1 MTTSEH
7 PQSASVGP
15 GATGGDATA
24 TSGEPEAQLEQP
36 KPSGEERKPKHRGV
50 MQSLTALCVRYVE
63 RLMPDPYLFAV
74 ILTLIVA
81 ALVALLVNGASP
93 SGMLKAWYGGV
104 WGSQNIFTFAFQMV
118 LILVTGYTLAEA
130 PVLKRAI
137 VYVASKPRNQVQ
149 GALLCFG
156 VSAVLSLL
164 NWGLG
169 LVAGA
174 LVARQVAK
182 RFTDAHFG
190 YLIAAAFMGFIVWTQ
205 GLSSSIALANTDNGS
220 PINVIHKMTGITV
233 PLKLTIFQ
241 PYSWLSVIVVLA
253 LLALAIWR
261 MEPAQSLAPD
271 PAVFEDE
278 DQAEV
283 KAEGKKTFAEWLEDL
298 WILNIL
304 VFAAGIA
311 YFCISGFALNISSM
325 IMLFTITSALL
336 HRTPIRFIRAFT
348 GAAKVSGPLLLQYPL
363 YGGLV
368 GLAGLSALASGH
380 RGQAAA
386 DAAGPGGRERRD
398 AVHAAVPDLHRLIDH
413 QPVRAVRR
421 WALGRAGPDRGRL
434 GAGDGSAIAGLSRVD
449 LHGGRRRRGGREH
462 DPTVLVAAPACDRE
476 TQCPSGDG
484 LYDRRIRDRVGGV
497 GCHRSDR
504 ALRNLTSARAGCYS
518 GSLTASK
525 ALVHP
530 SQRLVE
536 DLHLFAALF
545 VGWLDGAAGTFGL
558 HSGRTLA
565 SQQAEV
571 LLACLPEPALQFLQ
585 RLLIHAR
592 QSAGMSRVDQRVFLL
607 GQVHMVVA
615 SPLIHILTGRTVRRI
630 AGRQVESSRRGQ
642 LTFTSM
648 RLHAGLANRMW
659 RTQGEV
665 EDKGVHVDCEARPG
679 WS

>member
-7 PQSASVGP
+7 PE
-15 GATGGDATA
+15 ATGGDATA
-24 TSGEPEAQLEQP
+24 TSGAPEAEPEHPQ
-36 KPSGEERKPKHRGV
+36 PSGDEHKGRGV

-81 ALVALLVNGASP
+81 ALVALVVRGASP

-137 VYVASKPRNQVQ
+137 VHIASKPRNQVQ
-149 GALLCFG
+149 GALLCFC
-156 VSAVLSLL
+156 VSALLSLL

-220 PINVIHKMTGITV
+220 PINVIHKITGITV
-233 PLKLTIFQ
+233 PLTLTIFQ
-241 PYSWLSVIVVLA
+241 PYSWLSVIIGLA

-261 MEPAQSLAPD
+261 MEPTQSLAPD

-278 DQAEV
+278 DQPTAEP
-283 KAEGKKTFAEWLEDL
+283 EGEKTFAEWLENL
-298 WILNIL
+298 WILNVL
-304 VFAAGIA
+304 VFAAGIS

-368 GLAGLSALASGH
+368 GLLGYLPSHPAVGAKALQTLLAQAVVSGATQYTLPFLTFIGSLVISLFVPSGGGHWAVQGPIAVDSALAL
-380 RGQAAA
+380 GQRSPAYL
-386 DAAGPGGRERRD
+386 GLISM
-398 AVHAAVPDLHRLIDH
+398 AVAVGEGVANMI
-413 QPVRAVRR
+413 QPFWLLPLLAIAKLNVRQVMGFTIVAFVIG
-421 WALGRAGPDRGRL
+421 LVVL
-434 GAGDGSAIAGLSRVD
+434 GATALIAPYV
-449 LHGGRRRRGGREH
+449 
-462 DPTVLVAAPACDRE
+462 
-476 TQCPSGDG
+476 
-484 LYDRRIRDRVGGV
+484 I
-497 GCHRSDR
+497 
-504 ALRNLTSARAGCYS
+504 
-518 GSLTASK
+518 
-525 ALVHP
+525 
-530 SQRLVE
+530 
-536 DLHLFAALF
+536 
-545 VGWLDGAAGTFGL
+545 
-558 HSGRTLA
+558 
-565 SQQAEV
+565 
-571 LLACLPEPALQFLQ
+571 
-585 RLLIHAR
+585 
-592 QSAGMSRVDQRVFLL
+592 
-607 GQVHMVVA
+607 
-615 SPLIHILTGRTVRRI
+615 
-630 AGRQVESSRRGQ
+630 
-642 LTFTSM
+642 
-648 RLHAGLANRMW
+648 
-659 RTQGEV
+659 
-665 EDKGVHVDCEARPG
+665 
-679 WS
+679 

>member
-1 MTTSEH
+1 MTTSED
-7 PQSASVGP
+7 PQPTSVDSR
-15 GATGGDATA
+15 ATGRDATA
-24 TSGEPEAQLEQP
+24 TSGEPEAQLEQR
-36 KPSGEERKPKHRGV
+36 KPSGEQRRPERRGV

-81 ALVALLVNGASP
+81 ALVALLVKGASP

-130 PVLKRAI
+130 PILKRAI
-137 VYVASKPRNQVQ
+137 VYIASKPKNQSQ

-156 VSAVLSLL
+156 VSAAFSLL

-182 RFTDAHFG
+182 RFTEAHFG

-261 MEPAQSLAPD
+261 MEPAQSLSPD

-278 DQAEV
+278 DQPEV
-283 KAEGKKTFAEWLEDL
+283 KAEGRKSFAEWLENL
-298 WILNIL
+298 WILNVL

-368 GLAGLSALASGH
+368 GLLGYLPSHAAAEAKPLQTLLAQAVVSGATQYTLPFMTFIGSLVISLFVPSGGGHWAVQGPIAVGSALAI
-380 RGQAAA
+380 GQRSPAYL
-386 DAAGPGGRERRD
+386 GLISM
-398 AVHAAVPDLHRLIDH
+398 AVAVGEGVANMI
-413 QPVRAVRR
+413 QPF
-421 WALGRAGPDRGRL
+421 WLLPL
-434 GAGDGSAIAGLSRVD
+434 LAIAKLNV
-449 LHGGRRRRGGREH
+449 
-462 DPTVLVAAPACDRE
+462 
-476 TQCPSGDG
+476 
-484 LYDRRIRDRVGGV
+484 
-497 GCHRSDR
+497 
-504 ALRNLTSARAGCYS
+504 
-518 GSLTASK
+518 
-525 ALVHP
+525 
-530 SQRLVE
+530 
-536 DLHLFAALF
+536 
-545 VGWLDGAAGTFGL
+545 
-558 HSGRTLA
+558 
-565 SQQAEV
+565 
-571 LLACLPEPALQFLQ
+571 
-585 RLLIHAR
+585 
-592 QSAGMSRVDQRVFLL
+592 
-607 GQVHMVVA
+607 
-615 SPLIHILTGRTVRRI
+615 
-630 AGRQVESSRRGQ
+630 RQVMG
-642 LTFTSM
+642 FTIV
-648 RLHAGLANRMW
+648 AFVIGLVVLGTTALIAPY
-659 RTQGEV
+659 V
-665 EDKGVHVDCEARPG
+665 I
-679 WS
+679 